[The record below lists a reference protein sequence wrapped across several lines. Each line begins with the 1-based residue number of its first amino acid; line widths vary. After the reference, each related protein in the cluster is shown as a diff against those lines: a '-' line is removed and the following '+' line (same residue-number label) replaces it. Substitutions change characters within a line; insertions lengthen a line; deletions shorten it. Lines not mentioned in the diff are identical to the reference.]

1 MFGEDILVPLGL
13 FAMIAFIVV
22 GVTKT
27 ISDNR
32 IRRRLIE
39 TAASPEFA
47 TAILGTP
54 LDDPGLYGALKWGIL
69 TGAIGL
75 ALIVIQFLP
84 YRPEDPIMLG
94 VILLFAAGGLL
105 GYYVVAR
112 RVGAG
117 PRRPGE
123 LRST

>member
-1 MFGEDILVPLGL
+1 MFGEDTLVPLGL

-39 TAASPEFA
+39 TAATSEFA
-47 TAILGTP
+47 TAILGTSQ
-54 LDDPGLYGALKWGIL
+54 DDPGLYGALKWGIL
-69 TGAIGL
+69 TGAIGV

-94 VILLFAAGGLL
+94 VILLFAAAGLL
-105 GYYVVAR
+105 GYYVIAR
-112 RVGAG
+112 RVVS
-117 PRRPGE
+117 RPGAP
-123 LRST
+123 RVS